1 MPNNDINLINW
12 FLDFSEKHKLRIK
25 WFKFIKAKYWI
36 INEFNKIIILN
47 QIIKLNKWNYD
58 VNLCVIVFYLI
69 IKINQ
74 IFKKI

>member
-36 INEFNKIIILN
+36 INELNILIILD
-47 QIIKLNKWNYD
+47 K
-58 VNLCVIVFYLI
+58 I
-69 IKINQ
+69 IKIE
-74 IFKKI
+74 